1 MVVWIEIWYAS
12 LDMPIFC
19 VTTCVV
25 VWIEIFGLIF
35 TITYL
40 WVTTC
45 VVVWIEIR
53 TPRSSIY
60 GRTSS
65 PPAWWCGLK
74 SIHSRVYDFRYGH
87 HLRGGVD

>member
-45 VVVWIEIR
+45 VVVWIEIG
-53 TPRSSIY
+53 Y
-60 GRTSS
+60 GI
-65 PPAWWCGLK
+65 L
-74 SIHSRVYDFRYGH
+74 
-87 HLRGGVD
+87 